1 MEDAP
6 KTYINKT
13 HELHVG
19 NVVKD
24 AESAPNSGVEIQR
37 QTDEKY
43 QNSTTYHHCEPACE
57 SPLSLG
63 VESKGRR
70 SKKNDTCETTNDEA
84 LSNKQCHDVVVGYS
98 YAVKNTENVI
108 PRLSQRLACDNLV
121 RAMDGECEESC
132 RNSRVNE
139 NGVYNNIKSDAPNS
153 YGNERSCANCVQ
165 IFTLPLSILA
175 CIIGILALLVASGIV
190 KLNGTFVRLNIFSFM
205 YYFKNDTIAVH
216 CSVWSIAE
224 TSRNV

>member
-43 QNSTTYHHCEPACE
+43 QNSTTYHEPACE

-70 SKKNDTCETTNDEA
+70 SKKNYTCETTNDEA

-98 YAVKNTENVI
+98 YVKNTENVI
-108 PRLSQRLACDNLV
+108 PRSLQQRLACDNPV
-121 RAMDGECEESC
+121 RAMDGENEESC

-139 NGVYNNIKSDAPNS
+139 NGVYNNIKSGAPNS
-153 YGNERSCANCVQ
+153 YGNANCVQ